1 MGMKTFDEVG
11 NVGFSKSWQEENKD
25 LLLEFKAGDVREV
38 RFVNAFLPMALHWV
52 PFIKKGTGKVRFFP
66 QMCLRWDLDK
76 SLMSDELECPAC
88 DREVHAGESGVFWV
102 IDVEALFLGD
112 KNRAL
117 KIFEIGSRERKKL
130 ANLAKFNKVQGTP
143 QQMGHSKYGR
153 VVQVS
158 YDPNNSDPSLR
169 WSFSKGDRL
178 PVKLLNDGTV
188 LKVKIP
194 ENADSDYAGKVFS
207 FELQDLMEIV
217 IPPSLSDTKQKFKRM
232 KVDEAVDRLNEEDD
246 KKKKDDGDDDDDGGG
261 RRRRGSS
268 PRRRSRDDDD
278 DDGDRKPRN
287 RRRRPSRD
295 DDDADPEDDFGDD
308 DGGDDGDGDGD
319 DEPRQRRGNKRQQRG
334 NKRQRRKPK
343 PKDDDDDWGDDDGD
357 GGGGDDDS
365 GSDDDFGDDDGGDGG
380 DDEPRQ
386 RRGNKRGNKREGRR
400 GNKREGRR
408 RRRRDEDEDGGDD
421 EDSGPACNN
430 KAARGDKC
438 AKHKGCY
445 GHIGEEDTE
454 DCTICK
460 HRDECMDL
468 NADDGYDDD

>member
-25 LLLEFKAGDVREV
+25 LILDFKAGDVREV
-38 RFVNAFLPMALHWV
+38 RFVDAFLPMALHWV

-76 SLMSDELECPAC
+76 SVMDDELECPAC

-102 IDVEALFLGD
+102 IDVEALYLGD

-130 ANLAKFNKVQGTP
+130 SNLSKFNKVQGTP
-143 QQMGHSKYGR
+143 QNMGHSKYGR

-169 WSFSKGDRL
+169 WSFSKGERL
-178 PVKLLNDGTV
+178 PVKLLNDASV

-194 ENADSDYAGKVFS
+194 DSADSDYAGKVFT

-217 IPPSLSDTKQKFKRM
+217 VPPSLSDTKQKFKRM
-232 KVDEAVDRLNEEDD
+232 KVDEAIERLDEQDD
-246 KKKKDDGDDDDDGGG
+246 KKKKDDGDDDDDGGS
-261 RRRRGSS
+261 RRRRRS
-268 PRRRSRDDDD
+268 PRRRSRDEDD
-278 DDGDRKPRN
+278 DDGESKPRN

-295 DDDADPEDDFGDD
+295 EDEGDPEDDFGDD
-308 DGGDDGDGDGD
+308 DSGDDDDGD
-319 DEPRQRRGNKRQQRG
+319 DEPRRRRGNKRGGKRD

-343 PKDDDDDWGDDDGD
+343 PKKDEDEDEDWGDDDDGD
-357 GGGGDDDS
+357 SGGDDS
-365 GSDDDFGDDDGGDGG
+365 GDDDFGDEDDSG

-386 RRGNKRGNKREGRR
+386 RRSPKRGNKREGRR

-408 RRRRDEDEDGGDD
+408 RRKPSDDDEDGGDD

>member
-25 LLLEFKAGDVREV
+25 LILEFKAGDVREV
-38 RFVNAFLPMALHWV
+38 RFINAFLPMALHWV

-66 QMCLRWDLDK
+66 QMCLRWDLEA
-76 SLMSDELECPAC
+76 SAMSDELECPAC

-102 IDVEALFLGD
+102 LDVEALFLGD

-130 ANLAKFNKVQGTP
+130 SNLAKFNKVQGTP
-143 QQMGHSKYGR
+143 QNMGHSKYGR

-178 PVKLLNDGTV
+178 PVKLLNDSSV

-194 ENADSDYAGKVFS
+194 DSADSDYAGKVFT

-217 IPPSLSDTKQKFKRM
+217 IPPSLSETKQKFKRM
-232 KVDEAVDRLNEEDD
+232 KVDEAIERLDEQDG
-246 KKKKDDGDDDDDGGG
+246 KKKDESDDDDDGGG
-261 RRRRGSS
+261 KRRGRRGS

-287 RRRRPSRD
+287 RRRRRPSRD
-295 DDDADPEDDFGDD
+295 EDDADPEDDFGDD
-308 DGGDDGDGDGD
+308 DFGDDGGDDGD
-319 DEPRQRRGNKRQQRG
+319 DEPRQRRGKKNQGKRQQRR
-334 NKRQRRKPK
+334 KPKPK
-343 PKDDDDDWGDDDGD
+343 PKDDDDDWGADD
-357 GGGGDDDS
+357 GGGDDEDADA
-365 GSDDDFGDDDGGDGG
+365 GSDDDFGGDDDG

-386 RRGNKRGNKREGRR
+386 RRAQRGSKREGRGRGNKREGRR
-400 GNKREGRR
+400 QRR
-408 RRRRDEDEDGGDD
+408 RSRDDDDGDGDD
-421 EDSGPACNN
+421 EGSGPSCNR
-430 KAARGDKC
+430 KADKGDKC
-438 AKHKGCY
+438 PLHKGCF

-468 NADDGYDDD
+468 NAEHDED